1 MAYQKNRDNLLAVIR
16 TLSVAL
22 ILMTL
27 FSGYLLVSSKN
38 QLKRSFVDIPSYTLG
53 GKAES
58 VALNTMHK
66 TTVYSFAQLVFQRLN
81 HWSYDGE
88 KEYEKNIRANEHMLT
103 PEYMAFLRRDVE
115 RRKGNKVSSE
125 LKHRSRSIRPIASGW
140 DEDRVKVV
148 STRDGKPSAWVV
160 LLDVELTEMIKG
172 ETIKHLYLR
181 YPLRVALYDI
191 DRDRNPWLL
200 ALDGY
205 QDEPTKISKELDKK
219 EIVKTEDSLL

>member
-1 MAYQKNRDNLLAVIR
+1 MAYQKSRDNLLAAIR
-16 TLSVAL
+16 TLIVGL
-22 ILMTL
+22 IFMTL
-27 FSGYLLVSSKN
+27 AAGYLLIESKN

-53 GKAES
+53 GKAET

-66 TTVYSFAQLVFQRLN
+66 TTVYSFAQMVFQNLN

-88 KEYEKNIRANEHMLT
+88 KEYEKNIRANEQMLT
-103 PEYMAFLRRDVE
+103 PEYRAFLRRDVE
-115 RRKGNKVSSE
+115 RRKGNKNSSE
-125 LKHRSRSIRPIASGW
+125 LRSRTRSIRPITSGW

-148 STRDGKPSAWVV
+148 ATRDGKPSAWVV
-160 LLDVELTEMIKG
+160 LLDVELIEKIKG

-191 DRDRNPWLL
+191 DRDSNPWLL

-205 QDEPTKISKELDKK
+205 QEEPSKITKELDAKK
-219 EIVKTEDSLL
+219 VVKH

>member
-1 MAYQKNRDNLLAVIR
+1 MAYQKGRDNLLAVIR
-16 TLSVAL
+16 TLIVGLIFMTAVA
-22 ILMTL
+22 
-27 FSGYLLVSSKN
+27 GYLLIESKN

-53 GKAES
+53 GKAET

-66 TTVYSFAQLVFQRLN
+66 TTVYSFAQMVFQNLN

-88 KEYEKNIRANEHMLT
+88 KEYEKNIRANEQMLT
-103 PEYMAFLRRDVE
+103 PEYRAFLRRDVE
-115 RRKGNKVSSE
+115 RRKGNKNSSE
-125 LKHRSRSIRPIASGW
+125 LRSRTRSIRPITSGW

-148 STRDGKPSAWVV
+148 ATRNGKPSAWVV
-160 LLDVELTEMIKG
+160 LLDVELIEKIKG

-191 DRDRNPWLL
+191 DRDSNPWLL

-205 QDEPTKISKELDKK
+205 QEEPSKISKELDEKK
-219 EIVKTEDSLL
+219 VVKH

>member
-1 MAYQKNRDNLLAVIR
+1 MAYQKSRDNLLAAIR
-16 TLSVAL
+16 TLIVGL
-22 ILMTL
+22 IFMTL
-27 FSGYLLVSSKN
+27 AAGYLLIESKN

-53 GKAES
+53 GKAET

-66 TTVYSFAQLVFQRLN
+66 TTVYSFAQMVFQNLN

-88 KEYEKNIRANEHMLT
+88 KEYEKNIRANEQMLT
-103 PEYMAFLRRDVE
+103 SEYRAFLRRDVE
-115 RRKGNKVSSE
+115 RRKGNKNSSE
-125 LKHRSRSIRPIASGW
+125 LRSRTRSIRPITSGW

-148 STRDGKPSAWVV
+148 ATRDGKPSAWVV
-160 LLDVELTEMIKG
+160 LLDVELIEKIKG

-191 DRDRNPWLL
+191 DRDSNPWLL

-205 QDEPTKISKELDKK
+205 QEEPSKITKELDAKK
-219 EIVKTEDSLL
+219 VVKH